1 MAARADV
8 SASRLPGREFLS
20 TLHSLQV
27 PRPAFWRGV
36 ASRVSGLWLAFA
48 LMAAT
53 AHAQAT
59 PAVPDE
65 SGLARLVW
73 STMVTLDNA
82 NRTGNYDVLQQLGT
96 PQFQKANTPKA
107 LAGVFA
113 PLRNRRV
120 DVGRAILI
128 TPTYYIEPALDSVGD
143 LRLRGAFEY
152 RPSAIRFDVIYRNVG
167 GGWRIHAIS
176 VAEMDAD
183 APR

>member
-1 MAARADV
+1 MASHFA
-8 SASRLPGREFLS
+8 
-20 TLHSLQV
+20 
-27 PRPAFWRGV
+27 
-36 ASRVSGLWLAFA
+36 GLWLAFA
-48 LMAAT
+48 LMAGA
-53 AHAQAT
+53 AHAQAA

-65 SGLARLVW
+65 TGLARLVW

-82 NRTGNYDVLQQLGT
+82 NRTGNYDVLQQLGST
-96 PQFQKANTPKA
+96 EFQKANSPKA

-128 TPTYYIEPALDSVGD
+128 TPTYYLEPAVDYAGN

-152 RPSAIRFDVIYRNVG
+152 RPNAIRFDLIYRNVD

>member
-1 MAARADV
+1 M
-8 SASRLPGREFLS
+8 S
-20 TLHSLQV
+20 TLRSHQA

-36 ASRVSGLWLAFA
+36 VLRVLGLLAALILTAGASVARAES
-48 LMAAT
+48 
-53 AHAQAT
+53 
-59 PAVPDE
+59 VPDE
-65 SGLARLVW
+65 TGLARLVW

-96 PQFQKANTPKA
+96 PQFQKANSPKA

-128 TPTYYIEPALDSVGD
+128 TPTYYLEPALDFEGN

-152 RPSAIRFDVIYRNVG
+152 RPSAIRFDLLYRNVD

-176 VAEMDAD
+176 VAEMDVD

>member
-1 MAARADV
+1 V
-8 SASRLPGREFLS
+8 S
-20 TLHSLQV
+20 TLRSLQV

-36 ASRVSGLWLAFA
+36 VLRAFGLFAAVILTAGTTLARA
-48 LMAAT
+48 DT
-53 AHAQAT
+53 
-59 PAVPDE
+59 VPDE
-65 SGLARLVW
+65 TGLARLVW

-82 NRTGNYDVLQQLGT
+82 NRTGNYDVLQQLGST
-96 PQFQKANTPKA
+96 EFQKANSPNA
-107 LAGVFA
+107 LAGAFA

-128 TPTYYIEPALDSVGD
+128 TPTYYLEPGLDSSGD

-152 RPSAIRFDVIYRNVG
+152 RPSAIRFDLIYRKVD